1 MNGWLEAL
9 FEASPYL
16 AIIASYYLSRY
27 LERRHRWRKDRHR
40 WS

>member
-1 MNGWLEAL
+1 MNDWFEAL

-16 AIIASYYLSRY
+16 AIIGCYYLSRY